1 MQYRNRSFAEL
12 KEACAHINKSDFELV
27 EKAFRF
33 SAQHSKNKE
42 QEAHQANTAFI
53 LASLGLDA
61 GTIAAAL
68 THEILF
74 DSPEK
79 KTELEKALDTE
90 TAGIVEDIA
99 RLKSVKNRNYG
110 ELENQRLAKVI
121 MGIAKD
127 FRSLFVEIASQLD
140 KMRKIQQR
148 PENKRESLAELVQD
162 VYAPIA
168 HKLGLYEMEWEI
180 QDLALKYFKPKEY
193 EKIKALVG
201 EKREQR
207 ERNVKKLEREI
218 GAILGREK
226 ISASVSGRAKN
237 FNSIYKKMFGQNKKF
252 GEMGDLYGARII
264 CNTVEDCYRAIGLIH
279 LNFRPIGEYDD
290 YIANP
295 KKNNYQSIHTVIDWH
310 GRKAEVQA
318 RTMEMHRNAE
328 EGLAAHWRYK
338 HIERDRDFDQ
348 KLTWVKQFVEWQRK
362 IKKTGETMRSLKL
375 AFGEPEI
382 FVLSPKK
389 EIITLPEGSTALD
402 FAYAIH
408 SDIGNKCASVTV
420 NEKISPLHG
429 ILESGDVVEVN
440 TSKKTQCKPAW
451 LNIVKTE
458 KAKTKIRKTLG
469 IKSLKYKPHK
479 AAGAPTTASFK
490 KTIMA
495 KCCNPLPGDK
505 ITGYRTTK
513 RKITI
518 HAAGCPLLALLP
530 EKKKIGIEWGAEE
543 KKAHSIKLTVRT
555 VERAGILIDLLSE
568 LERQGATIGGT
579 ETKSEKGGTIKFAF
593 DIRLKDAEQFQR
605 VRQAILSV
613 PAVIE
618 AGR

>member
-1 MQYRNRSFAEL
+1 
-12 KEACAHINKSDFELV
+12 
-27 EKAFRF
+27 
-33 SAQHSKNKE
+33 
-42 QEAHQANTAFI
+42 
-53 LASLGLDA
+53 
-61 GTIAAAL
+61 
-68 THEILF
+68 
-74 DSPEK
+74 
-79 KTELEKALDTE
+79 
-90 TAGIVEDIA
+90 
-99 RLKSVKNRNYG
+99 
-110 ELENQRLAKVI
+110 

-140 KMRKIQQR
+140 KMRKIQHR
-148 PENKRESLAELVQD
+148 PAEKRKALAEVVQD
-162 VYAPIA
+162 VYVPIA
-168 HKLGLYEMEWEI
+168 HKLGLYEMEWEM
-180 QDLALKYFKPKEY
+180 QDLALKYFRPKEY
-193 EKIKALVG
+193 EKIKALIL
-201 EKREQR
+201 EK
-207 ERNVKKLEREI
+207 
-218 GAILGREK
+218 EK

-237 FNSIYKKMFGQNKKF
+237 FNSIYKKMSGQGKKF
-252 GEMGDLYGARII
+252 SEIGDLYGARII
-264 CNTVEDCYRAIGLIH
+264 CSTVEDCYRATGLIH

-338 HIERDRDFDQ
+338 QIERDSDFDQ

-408 SDIGNKCASVTV
+408 SDIGNKCTSIIVDG
-420 NEKISPLHG
+420 KISPLHRQ
-429 ILESGDVVEVN
+429 LESGDVVEVN

-451 LNIVKTE
+451 LGIVKTE

-469 IKSLKYKPHK
+469 IKSLRHRPKK
-479 AAGAPTTASFK
+479 ASGAPTTSAFK

-505 ITGYRTTK
+505 IKGYRTTK

-518 HAAGCPLLALLP
+518 HAAGCQHLALLP
-530 EKKKIGIEWGAEE
+530 EKKKIEMEWGAEE
-543 KKAHSIKLTVRT
+543 KKAHSIKLVVRA
-555 VERAGILIDLLSE
+555 VERTGILIDLLSE

-579 ETKSEKGGTIKFAF
+579 ETKGEKGGTIKFSF

-605 VRQAILSV
+605 VRQAVLSV

-618 AGR
+618 ASR